1 MDEDLKRVSKTY
13 AARYSLTLAK
23 QLGSGIHGIVLVAQS
38 KLQPGRTALKLHR
51 DFMAY
56 DQESAFTNACA
67 SDRFTRF
74 WASISPLSFALTTSF
89 WPSK

>member
-23 QLGSGIHGIVLVAQS
+23 RLGSGIHGIVLVAQS

-51 DFMAY
+51 DFTAY
-56 DQESAFTNACA
+56 DQEKRVLPTLAPAIA
-67 SDRFTRF
+67 SPD
-74 WASISPLSFALTTSF
+74 SGLPYPLSHSL
-89 WPSK
+89 